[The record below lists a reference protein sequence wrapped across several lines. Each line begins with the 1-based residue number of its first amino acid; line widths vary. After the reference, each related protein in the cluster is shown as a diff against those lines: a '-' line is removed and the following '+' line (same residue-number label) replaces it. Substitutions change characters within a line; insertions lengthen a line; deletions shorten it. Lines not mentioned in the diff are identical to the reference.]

1 MSFEGTSN
9 ARWRGRAIAVAGIAT
24 AATIAGFALATSAQA
39 ATNPSVAWDAPST
52 VVNDGTVS
60 ADGTLTVNNSATGTA
75 AIGAHVVARL
85 TVSGIS
91 TLNCSNV
98 SLTGDLD
105 WTTLTGA
112 GGNCTEDITFT
123 QGTTNSSYDEF
134 LSLNQNVTGTLTS
147 TIAIIQ
153 RNVSDSADLATLGTS
168 TDTTA
173 VVNGAAPTFTGA
185 AVPPA
190 IVYHNYSFQLG
201 TSQGFPTLDDA
212 INSWSGYAYAFGT
225 HKHSNGTYSC
235 TTHGLDTLTVNGST
249 HTVIWLSDDFYYD
262 VTTGALAHDGVT
274 NHTNS
279 VRYWTWTLVE
289 NNHEGGATTAAPG
302 VACGTT
308 ALPTPSVAV
317 HDVLSHPFSTPVIFS
332 DVSLASPFAT
342 EIYDL
347 SDASN
352 PVINGFADGTFRPT
366 LPVSRQ
372 AFAAFLARDWS
383 YYFDDGPCS
392 AIHPSAFS
400 DVPNSSPFCRDITSL
415 AQAGIITGYS
425 DGKFHPAAS
434 ISRQAAA
441 AFFYRLH
448 AFIIGASV
456 GDAVCTTPVPFND
469 VSTSNPFCGDI
480 EFLAANGIANGFAD
494 GGFHPT
500 ANITRQAT
508 AAILVRFDTFED

>member
-24 AATIAGFALATSAQA
+24 AATIAGFALATAAQA
-39 ATNPSVAWDAPST
+39 ATNPSVAWDAPAQ

-60 ADGTLTVNNSATGTA
+60 AEGTLTVNNSGTGTA
-75 AIGAHVVARL
+75 AFDTHVVARL
-85 TVSGIS
+85 TISGIS
-91 TLNCSNV
+91 TLNCANV
-98 SLTGDLD
+98 SLAGDID
-105 WTTLTGA
+105 WVTLTGA
-112 GGNCTEDITFT
+112 GGNCTEDVPLA
-123 QGTTNSSYDEF
+123 QGTTNTSYDEF
-134 LSLNQNVTGTLTS
+134 LNVHQAVTGTLTS

-153 RNVSDSADLATLGTS
+153 RNSTDTADLATLGTS
-168 TDTTA
+168 TDTT
-173 VVNGAAPTFTGA
+173 VVANGSAPSFTGA

-201 TSQGFPTLDDA
+201 TSQGFPTIDDA
-212 INSWSGYAYAFGT
+212 IDSWSGTAYAFGT
-225 HKHSNGTYSC
+225 HLRSNGTYRC
-235 TTHGLDTLTVNGST
+235 TTDGLDTLTVGGTT

-262 VTTGALAHDGVT
+262 VTTGALAHDGVS
-274 NHTNS
+274 NQTNS
-279 VRYWTWTLVE
+279 VRYWTWTIVE
-289 NNHEGGATTAAPG
+289 NNHEGGASAASSG
-302 VACGTT
+302 VACNGTSV
-308 ALPTPSVAV
+308 PTPNVAV
-317 HDVLSHPFSTPVIFS
+317 HDVLSHPFTTPVIFS
-332 DVSLASPFAT
+332 DVSLSSPFAT
-342 EIYDL
+342 EIYNL

-372 AFAAFLARDWS
+372 AFAAFLARDNS
-383 YYFDDGPCS
+383 MSFDDGPCS
-392 AIHPSAFS
+392 SIHPSIFS

-448 AFIIGASV
+448 AFLVGATVS
-456 GDAVCTTPVPFND
+456 DAVCSTPVPFND

-480 EFLAANGIANGFAD
+480 EFLNANGIANGFAD
-494 GGFHPT
+494 GGFHPA

-508 AAILVRFDTFED
+508 AALLSRFDTFEG